1 MLDVPLDEL
10 LEDPPQAVVPG
21 VAQVSQEHVS
31 QGGRL
36 ASLGSAEQADEEE
49 DTPAPATPLGP
60 FTSSA
65 MLPIPPLS
73 DGHTP
78 SSHDD
83 STDDGDADEEDG
95 MPPEVHRGSMDKP
108 TLQRG
113 TGPIMN

>member
-65 MLPIPPLS
+65 RLPIPPLS
-73 DGHTP
+73 EVRDPG
-78 SSHDD
+78 SLDD
-83 STDDGDADEEDG
+83 SSDEGDIDEEG
-95 MPPEVHRGSMDKP
+95 R
-108 TLQRG
+108 R
-113 TGPIMN
+113 

>member
-49 DTPAPATPLGP
+49 GMPAPATPLGP

-65 MLPIPPLS
+65 RLPIPPLS
-73 DGHTP
+73 GGRDPG
-78 SSHDD
+78 SHDD
-83 STDDGDADEEDG
+83 STDDGDADEEEDG
-95 MPPEVHRGSMDKP
+95 MPPEVGRGSMD
-108 TLQRG
+108 
-113 TGPIMN
+113 